1 MADSKDSL
9 VAAGQRYLQELLDA
23 TQRPGADAKDVA
35 TLERLFNESPIVWQA
50 VSLAHNAAL
59 VAIETESEGRDGSR
73 VIMKANYRGIQREL
87 GHENGSPMERLLI
100 EHVALC
106 WLRLQTLEQRY
117 SRVMSGSIT
126 LTLGQYW
133 EKRLSAAQRR
143 YLRACTT
150 LARIRKM
157 RLPAM
162 QVNVATEGGQQVNVA
177 GVVVASGPD
186 VAAPSTT
193 TTSGE

>member
-1 MADSKDSL
+1 MADSKNSL
-9 VAAGQRYLQELLDA
+9 VVVRPRLQELLDTA
-23 TQRPGADAKDVA
+23 QRPGADAKDVA
-35 TLERLFNESPIVWQA
+35 ALEQLLEDSSILWKA
-50 VSLAHNAAL
+50 ASLAHNAAL
-59 VAIETESEGRDGSR
+59 GAIEIESVDRDGIR
-73 VIMKANYRGIQREL
+73 VAMEANYWGVRREL
-87 GHENGSPMERLLI
+87 GSNDASPMERLLI
-100 EHVALC
+100 DHVALC

-117 SRVMSGSIT
+117 SRVMSESII

-133 EKRLSAAQRR
+133 EKRLSAVQRR

-177 GVVVASGPD
+177 GVLVSTGPEHGTAS
-186 VAAPSTT
+186 
-193 TTSGE
+193 

>member
-1 MADSKDSL
+1 MTEAETA
-9 VAAGQRYLQELLDA
+9 VRHRWRRLQELLDA
-23 TQRPGADAKDVA
+23 AQRPGADAKDVA
-35 TLERLFNESPIVWQA
+35 ALEQLLKESSILWKA

-59 VAIETESEGRDGSR
+59 VAIETESGGRDGSR
-73 VIMKANYRGIQREL
+73 VAMEANYRGIQREL
-87 GHENGSPMERLLI
+87 GHEDAIPMKRLLI

-143 YLRACTT
+143 YLRACTM
-150 LARIRKM
+150 LPRIRKM

-177 GVVVASGPD
+177 GVVVATGPEREIT
-186 VAAPSTT
+186 P
-193 TTSGE
+193 

>member
-1 MADSKDSL
+1 MAHSKNSL
-9 VAAGQRYLQELLDA
+9 VTVERGLQELLDA
-23 TQRPGADAKDVA
+23 AQRPGAHAKDVA
-35 TLERLFNESPIVWQA
+35 ALEQLFEDSSILWKA
-50 VSLAHNAAL
+50 ASLAHNAAFG
-59 VAIETESEGRDGSR
+59 AIEIESGDRDGIR
-73 VIMKANYRGIQREL
+73 VAMRANYLGVRREL
-87 GHENGSPMERLLI
+87 GSNDASPMERLLI
-100 EHVALC
+100 DHVALC

-117 SRVMSGSIT
+117 SRVMSESII

-162 QVNVATEGGQQVNVA
+162 QVNIAAEGGWHVNI
-177 GVVVASGPD
+177 AS
-186 VAAPSTT
+186 
-193 TTSGE
+193 